1 MALIRGRVIDYDTD
15 SPIPNVLV
23 QGVKSDGTVF
33 ASGNTDVNGGFS
45 IDNAGF
51 DDLYSK
57 ITFDKEGYAKQSM
70 RPASAN
76 NADVVLPKAGTL
88 SAVTLTLKQNKTKVI
103 LWVAVGALL
112 VFLYFKYKSKIP
124 KL

>member
-15 SPIPNVLV
+15 APLSNVLV
-23 QGVKSDGTVF
+23 QGVAKNGTVF
-33 ASGNTDVNGGFS
+33 ASGNTDNNGGFN
-45 IDNAGF
+45 IDHAGF
-51 DDLYSK
+51 DDLYAK
-57 ITFDKEGYAKQSM
+57 ITFDKDGYASQSM

-76 NADVVLPKAGTL
+76 DTDVVLPKAGTL
-88 SAVTLTLKQNKTKVI
+88 SAVTLTLKQNKTKVL

-112 VFLYFKYKSKIP
+112 VFLYFKYKNKIP